1 MFMIRSLQFSQGC
14 EFRTVVTVSN
24 DPHPDQ
30 TAALAERGRRFRA
43 LHERDHPFV
52 IPNPW
57 DVGSARLLAAAGFE
71 ALATTSAG
79 HAASAGVADGDLCA
93 ADTLGHVALIAN
105 ATDLPVSAD
114 LEQGYGTT
122 PEDVAATM
130 RHATA
135 TGVVGGSI
143 EDLDRRGGDLLDIR
157 LAADR
162 IVAAVE
168 VARSLPFDFVVTAR
182 CESFGIGRP
191 DLAAT
196 IARLQAYQA
205 AGADVLYAPAL
216 TTSEQIAAV
225 VSSTDRPVNV
235 VMGLGTPTFTVD
247 HLGELGVRR
256 ISVGSALARAAYGA
270 FLRAVDEIRSRGTF
284 DFADDAVP
292 YTRLCELLADR
303 MPATNTIGCR

>member
-1 MFMIRSLQFSQGC
+1 M
-14 EFRTVVTVSN
+14 VTVPN
-24 DPHPDQ
+24 DPRPDRA
-30 TAALAERGRRFRA
+30 AALAERGRRFRA
-43 LHERDHPFV
+43 LHERDQPFV

-57 DVGSARLLAAAGFE
+57 DVGSARLLAVAGFE

-79 HAASAGVADGDLCA
+79 HAASVGVADGALCA
-93 ADTLGHVALIAN
+93 ADTIGHIALITN
-105 ATDLPVSAD
+105 ATDLPVTAD
-114 LEQGYGTT
+114 LEQGYSTA
-122 PEDVAATM
+122 PEDVAAII
-130 RHATA
+130 RNAAT

-143 EDLDRRGGDLLDIR
+143 EDLDRRGGDLLDIG
-157 LAADR
+157 LAKDR
-162 IVAAVE
+162 IAAAVE

-256 ISVGSALARAAYGA
+256 ISVGSAMARAAYGA
-270 FLRAVDEIRSRGTF
+270 LLRAVDEIRSRGTF

-292 YTRLCELLADR
+292 YARLCKLLAEP
-303 MPATNTIGCR
+303 MPAPNTLGSR

>member
-1 MFMIRSLQFSQGC
+1 MIIHRSLHFSQCDKIG
-14 EFRTVVTVSN
+14 TVLTMPL
-24 DPHPDQ
+24 DPHRDP
-30 TAALAERGRRFRA
+30 TATLAARGRRFRA

-57 DVGSARLLAAAGFE
+57 DVGSARLLAGAGFE

-79 HAASAGVADGDLCA
+79 HAASAGVADGDLCVT
-93 ADTLGHVALIAN
+93 DTLEHVALIAN
-105 ATDLPVSAD
+105 ATELPVSAD
-114 LEQGYGTT
+114 LEQGYGAT
-122 PEDVAATM
+122 PEDVAATI
-130 RHATA
+130 RNAA
-135 TGVVGGSI
+135 AAGAVGGSI
-143 EDLDRRGGDLLDIR
+143 EDLDGRGGDLFDIG
-157 LAADR
+157 LAVDR
-162 IVAAVE
+162 IAAAVG

-196 IARLQAYQA
+196 IARLQAYQS

-216 TTSEQIAAV
+216 ATSEQIAAV

-292 YTRLCELLADR
+292 YARLCKLLAAP
-303 MPATNTIGCR
+303 PAPNTLGSR